1 MYMYCKFALLCTL
14 TGLVRTLMTTSH
26 DDVTTHARA
35 HVLSAYRFDGSSI
48 ASLRSAADGQ
58 LISLS
63 SPGVGCKLS
72 TPPILKRNKRR
83 KKRVRS
89 VKVDRGERALVCG
102 KLDVLSRCVLL
113 LILGFFSRNH
123 SSLTVHGLCLICIFN
138 VVITCHNRRGV
149 VARTAPSAAAAMAT
163 ATTTTVY

>member
-14 TGLVRTLMTTSH
+14 TGLVRTLMTSH
-26 DDVTTHARA
+26 GHVNTHACA
-35 HVLSAYRFDGSSI
+35 HLLAAYRFDGSSI
-48 ASLRSAADGQ
+48 ASLRSAAADGQ